1 MKVEDAKRLSE
12 LTTKHEIMMNFVKSC
27 WEDCTNI
34 CLMAG
39 GHMVSPQNIDLQL
52 GYDLKEVIERTA
64 RRYEEAIE
72 KFQTSED
79 TKLLEG
85 DSPLMLEA

>member
-1 MKVEDAKRLSE
+1 
-12 LTTKHEIMMNFVKSC
+12 
-27 WEDCTNI
+27 
-34 CLMAG
+34 
-39 GHMVSPQNIDLQL
+39 MVSPKNIDLQL

-85 DSPLMLEA
+85 NSPLMLEA